1 MAKGNYSQPN
11 ISGSILLGNPSNLH
25 MKMTINVDEIRVASP
40 CNARWNDM
48 DGDERARF
56 CGQCSKNVFNLSA
69 MTRVQIET
77 LVREKEGKFCGRF
90 YRRPDGR
97 MLTADCPSRLRRM
110 RERLAQIGGALCALV
125 LSVVGCSSRRG
136 DETTG
141 QIRVVMGDVAVPP
154 VVCPTNNPPEI
165 MGKIAL
171 PTPLPPQN
179 TNSRVLMGEIS
190 IAPETNSNAPSK
202 PTEAGK

>member
-97 MLTADCPSRLRRM
+97 MLTADCPSRLRRV
-110 RERLAQIGGALCALV
+110 RERLAKIGGALCALV

-136 DETTG
+136 DWCG
-141 QIRVVMGDVAVPP
+141 
-154 VVCPTNNPPEI
+154 
-165 MGKIAL
+165 
-171 PTPLPPQN
+171 
-179 TNSRVLMGEIS
+179 
-190 IAPETNSNAPSK
+190 
-202 PTEAGK
+202 

>member
-1 MAKGNYSQPN
+1 MGM
-11 ISGSILLGNPSNLH
+11 PSNPR

-69 MTRVQIET
+69 MTRAQIET

-97 MLTADCPSRLRRM
+97 MLTADCPSRLRRV
-110 RERLAQIGGALCALV
+110 RERLARLGGAVFALMF
-125 LSVVGCSSRRG
+125 SVAGCSQRQPSSNHV
-136 DETTG
+136 ETKG
-141 QIRVVMGDVAVPP
+141 QVLMGDVAMSPMAGT
-154 VVCPTNNPPEI
+154 TNNPPEI
-165 MGKIAL
+165 MGIIAL
-171 PTPLPPQN
+171 PQPPQPSK
-179 TNSRVLMGEIS
+179 TNSRVLMGEIYFAPQTNPTS
-190 IAPETNSNAPSK
+190 SLGSSAPEK
-202 PTEAGK
+202 

>member
-190 IAPETNSNAPSK
+190 IAPETNSTASTNTK
-202 PTEAGK
+202 NGE